1 MLGRILPTVE
11 SWYGSVLWKRFW
23 RWREERG
30 TQQRTKS
37 CWTEQ
42 SPASAKV
49 LDRAQWVLFVPR
61 TSCGETIITV
71 FRLKGKSRQ
80 TAMLFSNCHNMT
92 PAVSQP
98 NKFCWNKIGRS
109 APVSLWWKTCWT
121 HHCISHWGAEKVR
134 CSLCASV
141 SLTTHSLSLIL
152 LAMAQETNQSPVPML
167 CATGCGFYGN
177 PRTNGMCSVCYK
189 EHLTRQQSSDRMSP
203 LSPMGKSAHKST
215 VKEIFVYFSE
225 KHIYIKKH
233 WVYDVNIQCTSAH
246 TFRVRDGGDSRKFR
260 HCFETQLVRGQSVYF
275 PSSPLPA
282 PSSLF
287 FHSV

>member
-121 HHCISHWGAEKVR
+121 HHCISHWGAVKVR

-141 SLTTHSLSLIL
+141 SLTTHSLSHSLSNGPRDEPEPGAHAL
-152 LAMAQETNQSPVPML
+152 CHRLRFLWQPKNQWYVL
-167 CATGCGFYGN
+167 
-177 PRTNGMCSVCYK
+177 
-189 EHLTRQQSSDRMSP
+189 
-203 LSPMGKSAHKST
+203 
-215 VKEIFVYFSE
+215 
-225 KHIYIKKH
+225 
-233 WVYDVNIQCTSAH
+233 
-246 TFRVRDGGDSRKFR
+246 RV
-260 HCFETQLVRGQSVYF
+260 L
-275 PSSPLPA
+275 
-282 PSSLF
+282 
-287 FHSV
+287 